1 MVACLDKDEV
11 ECCDD
16 DFLTCLDNVLV
27 LCLDNNN
34 KDYFYVG
41 FLLSYPL

>member
-1 MVACLDKDEV
+1 MDKYEV

-16 DFLTCLDNVLV
+16 DVVTCLDKVVV

-34 KDYFYVG
+34 KDYFDVG
-41 FLLSYPL
+41 FLLSNPL